1 MALQK
6 CKVAAIQVRGQEA
19 TSLHI
24 LGSANYQQMQL
35 CLGRR
40 NQRRHKSPNDHP
52 LASHFNHVLFCVSAA
67 LQDLLQHPPTVQ
79 CLRCECL
86 LLACRLLPSLGTIEE
101 YAGQSCKDIRDA
113 MSNDCQQP
121 PLSGPYYI
129 NTTDTCTGNKET
141 IKVSKEW
148 PARWLRPTMRN
159 EVKCNLVK

>member
-6 CKVAAIQVRGQEA
+6 CKVTVIQVRGREA
-19 TSLHI
+19 TSLHTM
-24 LGSANYQQMQL
+24 GSAIYQQMQL

-40 NQRRHKSPNDHP
+40 NQKRQKSPKNHP
-52 LASHFNHVLFCVSAA
+52 LASHFNHALSVLR
-67 LQDLLQHPPTVQ
+67 LLSWQGLVIPTVQ
-79 CLRCECL
+79 CLWCECL

-101 YAGQSCKDIRDA
+101 YAGQLCKDIHDA

-141 IKVSKEW
+141 IKVCKEY
-148 PARWLRPTMRN
+148 PARWLRPTISG
-159 EVKCNLVK
+159 K